1 MKGFIIATSLFISLL
16 ICIFINYNYVNTV
29 HTTMNEMV
37 TLLSEKPCEE
47 NVAIIQNLQLYWE
60 NKSVILSISVS
71 FREIDNLTNA
81 IDSLYASNKSN
92 NNIQFSIQKELLK
105 NAIDAV
111 VRLER
116 FSIKNI
122 L

>member
-92 NNIQFSIQKELLK
+92 NNVQFSIQKELLK
-105 NAIDAV
+105 NAINKYVKKDFEEV
-111 VRLER
+111 Q
-116 FSIKNI
+116 NG
-122 L
+122 